1 MNTVNEL
8 EKTNT
13 SFDILSNSF
22 GDFFAEI
29 FKIYFRFYKKDNVE
43 IMKDNVFSLCFN
55 LGKWIYIMDA
65 YDDYSEDIKYGK
77 FNLLRNIMNEDD
89 SSYKLRAH
97 KKISTINRI
106 LILKMKESFNKI
118 TWNKNG

>member
-8 EKTNT
+8 EKANT
-13 SFDILSNSF
+13 GFDILSNSF
-22 GDFFAEI
+22 GEFFAEI
-29 FKIYFRFYKKDNVE
+29 FNVYFRFYKKDNDE

-77 FNLLRNIMNEDD
+77 FNLLRNIMN
-89 SSYKLRAH
+89 
-97 KKISTINRI
+97 
-106 LILKMKESFNKI
+106 
-118 TWNKNG
+118 